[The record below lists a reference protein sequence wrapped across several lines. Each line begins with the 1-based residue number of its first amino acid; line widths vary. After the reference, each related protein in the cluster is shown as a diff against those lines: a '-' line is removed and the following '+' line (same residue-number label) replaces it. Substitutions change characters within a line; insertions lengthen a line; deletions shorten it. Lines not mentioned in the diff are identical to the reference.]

1 MIAKKFGVSK
11 SAVEKIYKKYLVH
24 KTVENLSGRER
35 KRCTTA
41 KKDCRI
47 IHKCRQNPRKTSR
60 NIVEM
65 LELNVSSKTIRR
77 RLQELGL
84 RYCKSKCKPYI
95 NQTNMKKRLAFAK
108 KYVNMPISF
117 WRKIIWNDE
126 SKFELQQLKK
136 KHYVLRKKK

>member
-11 SAVEKIYKKYLVH
+11 NAAEKIYKKYLVH
-24 KTVENLSGRER
+24 KTVENLNGRGR

-41 KKDCRI
+41 KEDRRVIRKY
-47 IHKCRQNPRKTSR
+47 RQNPRIASR
-60 NIVEM
+60 NIVET
-65 LELNVSSKTIRR
+65 LELNVSSKIVRR

-84 RYCKSKCKPYI
+84 RYCKTKCKPYI

-117 WRKIIWNDE
+117 WRKIIWSDE

-136 KHYVLRKKK
+136 K